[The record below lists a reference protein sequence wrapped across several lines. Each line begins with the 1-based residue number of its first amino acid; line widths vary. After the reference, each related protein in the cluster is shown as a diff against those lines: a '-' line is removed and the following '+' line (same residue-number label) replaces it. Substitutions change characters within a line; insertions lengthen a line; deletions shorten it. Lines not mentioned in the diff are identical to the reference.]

1 MELSKSSWFP
11 PHSIIQN
18 IALLQLAFRLS
29 LARGLVFLVFQTG
42 DEFRERALRATK
54 LQWLV
59 CLGSRRLACGHDLTR
74 KIHDFRNTEGLAMVQ
89 IRYPGGFET
98 KSEAFT

>member
-1 MELSKSSWFP
+1 MGTLTTPGLGVKRGISVRVARGFGVSRPPRLPSLSKRIRTVDLWFRSWELRCRLKF
-11 PHSIIQN
+11 SQSF
-18 IALLQLAFRLS
+18 ARVLA
-29 LARGLVFLVFQTG
+29 
-42 DEFRERALRATK
+42 
-54 LQWLV
+54 
-59 CLGSRRLACGHDLTR
+59 R